1 MKLKPF
7 ILRFICILAAVL
19 VFTFFDWIVHSSFEA
34 LAVPS
39 WYFRNK
45 IIYGTIIAFVASL
58 VFRKVSIPKQAA
70 LITIFTVGL
79 LQIRYAL
86 YGYPWWFHVIV
97 LTEHAIFLF
106 ITSFVALKILSRLA
120 KHL

>member
-7 ILRFICILAAVL
+7 ILRFLLIFAAVL

-45 IIYGTIIAFVASL
+45 IIYGTIIAFVVSL
-58 VFRKVSIPKQAA
+58 FFRKTAIPKQAA
-70 LITIFTVGL
+70 LITIFTVVL

-86 YGYPWWFHVIV
+86 YGYPLYFHIIV
-97 LTEHAIFLF
+97 LAENFVFLF
-106 ITSFVALKILSRLA
+106 IASFAALKVLEKSR
-120 KHL
+120 K